1 MLDTVAIIVW
11 FLSWSV
17 IICFGNLR
25 RELIINVCN
34 FMLIHHIYYNI

>member
-1 MLDTVAIIVW
+1 MLDTVTIIVW

-25 RELIINVCN
+25 EELIINDAILC
-34 FMLIHHIYYNI
+34 